1 MDNIYIVI
9 YIITLTRKNY
19 LAESEHQ
26 LVMLLVPWI
35 HFPFT
40 KFFWGENSKELHNRW
55 HTKSIGMK
63 ASEVSLG
70 NFFHHT

>member
-26 LVMLLVPWI
+26 LVMLLVP
-35 HFPFT
+35 
-40 KFFWGENSKELHNRW
+40 
-55 HTKSIGMK
+55 
-63 ASEVSLG
+63 
-70 NFFHHT
+70 